1 MAPRCSP
8 RACHCLLHSPVPISP
23 VHLCNDAFPPAS
35 TLSSWPILLPRP
47 HLCPPLHLSHPFD
60 SHVPSPVPF
69 SHPYRHLTC
78 TFLTPALKLPYLTVN
93 PKPLPL
99 ITPVAL
105 FFVLAMVVCGVVL
118 CRYCHSTTHA
128 LFLVLVAILFLFFSH
143 LCFVLFFISPWFSFP
158 SHLSSLL
165 LLVRFMYV
173 SHVLPSFLCL
183 LHLLRYIQS
192 FVPSCSLRYLYF

>member
-8 RACHCLLHSPVPISP
+8 RACHCLPHSPVPISP

-60 SHVPSPVPF
+60 FHVHSPVPF

-78 TFLTPALKLPYLTVN
+78 TFLTPAFTLPYLTVN

-105 FFVLAMVVCGVVL
+105 FFVLAVVVCGVVM

-128 LFLVLVAILFLFFSH
+128 LFWVLAAIPFLFFSH
-143 LCFVLFFISPWFSFP
+143 LCFVFVFVFSHPRGFLFPHTCPLCCCWYGLYMYHMSFP
-158 SHLSSLL
+158 PFSVSYICCVTFNPLS
-165 LLVRFMYV
+165 LVA
-173 SHVLPSFLCL
+173 H
-183 LHLLRYIQS
+183 
-192 FVPSCSLRYLYF
+192 